1 MLPVLPYASSVA
13 ARLIHTQTHQSLQL
27 PPSHE
32 LMNFKS
38 DAHSDALHAG
48 SRHVAGP
55 AQQHSLDCAH
65 TGHARALC
73 VATASTALH
82 QPSHNML
89 VTPQKPNPVP
99 YHVSPPPRG
108 HTLETGKKSTSKPVH
123 PAGCS
128 QFGKATSSQFGKA
141 FSQFGKAT
149 SRTCVEHRS
158 PPRVDAEVPLN
169 STFHHLSLTVLWH
182 NIHPNQTQDKPCPY
196 VRHDST
202 STYYGGAHMPTQPL
216 NHKSC

>member
-89 VTPQKPNPVP
+89 VTRQKPNPVP
-99 YHVSPPPRG
+99 YHVSPPQGGTHLR
-108 HTLETGKKSTSKPVH
+108 
-123 PAGCS
+123 PARNP
-128 QFGKATSSQFGKA
+128 Q
-141 FSQFGKAT
+141 
-149 SRTCVEHRS
+149 VS
-158 PPRVDAEVPLN
+158 PCIPLN
-169 STFHHLSLTVLWH
+169 AVNLARRLQVNLERPSVHLARRLPGPVL
-182 NIHPNQTQDKPCPY
+182 NTGP
-196 VRHDST
+196 
-202 STYYGGAHMPTQPL
+202 PL
-216 NHKSC
+216 GLMLKCLSIAYFITCH